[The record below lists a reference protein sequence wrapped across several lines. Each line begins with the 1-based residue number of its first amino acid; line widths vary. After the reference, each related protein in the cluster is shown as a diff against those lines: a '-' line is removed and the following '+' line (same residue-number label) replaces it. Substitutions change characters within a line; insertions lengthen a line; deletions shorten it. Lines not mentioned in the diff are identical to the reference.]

1 MSIEFENTLI
11 TEFSKLDFNNFSVDL
26 SQHHLFLCGGE
37 VDAKASIPLSFRD
50 RLVTYSASS
59 EPDIHNAI
67 VLAEKFKDYF
77 KDNAFTDLLAF
88 EEEIANISTLVII
101 FLESPGS
108 LVELGMF
115 CSKPDFYK
123 KLIIV
128 VPEEEIESE
137 DSFIYLGPL
146 EYIRKKDPTS
156 VVTYPWPKPDDDNY
170 DIGNV
175 IDLCDVINTKIKLFH
190 KKEKFKQDHSGH
202 VALLICEIVALS
214 YPVLISD
221 IELVLASMDIN
232 ISKQTVSRHLY
243 LLMKIGLVK
252 QLHYS
257 NYQYY
262 YPSSEQHNK
271 IKFGHSKT
279 KHVIDIPKI
288 RMSIRKSFILSDNSL
303 AKKRGNALKQIKKKM
318 EGDA

>member
-1 MSIEFENTLI
+1 MSIEFENALI
-11 TEFSKLDFNNFSVDL
+11 NEFSKLDFNNFSVDL
-26 SQHHLFLCGGE
+26 SEHHLFLCGGE
-37 VDAKASIPLSFRD
+37 IDAKASIPPSFRD

-59 EPDIHNAI
+59 VPDIHNAI

-77 KDNAFTDLLAF
+77 KDNTYTDLLAF

-146 EYIRKKDPTS
+146 EYIRKKDSTS
-156 VVTYPWPKPDDDNY
+156 VVTYPWPKSDDNNY

-175 IDLCDVINTKIKLFH
+175 IDLCDVINTKVKLFP
-190 KKEKFKQDHSGH
+190 KKEKFKQEHSGH
-202 VALLICEIVALS
+202 IALLICEIVALS
-214 YPVLISD
+214 YPVLVSD
-221 IELVLASMDIN
+221 IELVLESMCIN
-232 ISKQTVSRHLY
+232 ISKPTVSRHLY
-243 LLMKIGLVK
+243 LLIKIGLVK
-252 QLHYS
+252 LLHYS
-257 NYQYY
+257 SYQYY
-262 YPSSEQHNK
+262 YPSKGHQDK

-279 KHVIDIPKI
+279 KQVIDITKTRI
-288 RMSIRKSFILSDNSL
+288 SIRKSFVLSDNSL
-303 AKKRGNALKQIKKKM
+303 ARKRVNALKLITKKL
-318 EGDA
+318 EGDT